1 MTTWHMWLIGLILLT
16 AACGPAQPPPNHT
29 PNAVAGMAATATTPP
44 TPTESVPTQ
53 TAVPPTLT
61 PTPTPTETAVPTLI
75 PTPTAT
81 QSPIDQSPITESPI
95 TLSGRVTYTNPF
107 FTLGVAEP
115 IIILEDQA
123 GFVDRNEAFILPP
136 ASQTIGQITSDFY
149 TSPFSY
155 TLSLPIE
162 PQGSLRDV
170 DNDGQSDTG
179 IQIFAVAYWTN
190 TFGDPFLERRDLGG
204 GGWSTAYASTLV
216 SSNPETRREIIGG
229 KLLVYAPD
237 DQQGFPTDFGPD
249 GLLFTG
255 DETST
260 PLPAGYTVINLD
272 TTPFTFDR
280 SPQQRIDLLEPE
292 GAALV
297 DLSDQS
303 YPDAFNALV
312 DKLSKEYAFT
322 ELKGVDWQSLREQF
336 LPRFTDAADSNDTLA
351 YLRAL
356 RDFAWA
362 IPDGHVSGPAVQSDF
377 QTAVSG
383 GIGLAIRDLD
393 DGRTIVNYLLED
405 GPAAQA
411 GIQLRAQILAINN
424 TPVDDFV
431 NSRIA
436 YSAPFSTDHTRRLQ
450 QLRYAVRAPIGEQIS
465 LTYQNPGAASPQT
478 ATLDTVSEFSS
489 FNISSFSNGL
499 DGTELPLDYQIL
511 PSGYGYV
518 QIYSF
523 SDNELLTVQ
532 LWERM
537 IQTFNDGGVRGL
549 IIDMRQN
556 GGGSG
561 FLADQMAAY
570 FFDEELPLGNT
581 GYYEE
586 ELDDFFFDER
596 NVQQFYPPPA
606 EQRFHGKIA
615 VLVGPNCA
623 SACEFFSYD
632 MTIQDRAAIVGQYPT
647 AGLGGSIDRVL
658 MPEGEFFTFTQGRA
672 VDPDGN
678 IHIEGKG
685 VPPTIRVPVNEE
697 TLFSEGDPVL
707 EAAVGY
713 LDEATAV
720 NTHPAITIA
729 LGDSHNGTIEPQFR
743 DLYDLAVKEG
753 DVIDIIVSSAAFDPV
768 LRVYDTAGNL
778 LIANDDLDDSTT
790 NAGFLTLEI
799 PADLDLVLEV
809 GSIDDNSSGDYTLT
823 VKEAG

>member
-1 MTTWHMWLIGLILLT
+1 M
-16 AACGPAQPPPNHT
+16 
-29 PNAVAGMAATATTPP
+29 
-44 TPTESVPTQ
+44 
-53 TAVPPTLT
+53 
-61 PTPTPTETAVPTLI
+61 PTETAVP
-75 PTPTAT
+75 PTPTS
-81 QSPIDQSPITESPI
+81 QSPISNNQSPITI
-95 TLSGRVTYTNPF
+95 SGQVTYTNPF

-123 GFVDRNEAFILPP
+123 GFVDRNESFILPP

-170 DNDGQSDTG
+170 DNDGESDTG
-179 IQIFAVAYWTN
+179 IQIFAIAYWTN

-216 SSNPETRREIIGG
+216 SSNPDTRREIIGG

-260 PLPAGYTVINLD
+260 PLPPGYTVVNLD

-280 SPQQRIDLLEPE
+280 SPQQHIDLLEPE

-297 DLSDQS
+297 DLSNQS

-322 ELKGVDWQSLREQF
+322 ELKGVDWESLREQF
-336 LPRFTDAADSNDTLA
+336 LPRFMDATDSKDTLA

-362 IPDGHVSGPAVQSDF
+362 IPDGHVSGPAIQSDF

-411 GIQLRAQILAINN
+411 GIQLRAEILAINN

-431 NSRIA
+431 DNRIA
-436 YSAPFSTDHTRRLQ
+436 YSAPFSTSHTRRLQ
-450 QLRYAVRAPIGEQIS
+450 QLRYAIRAPLGEQIS
-465 LTYQNPGAASPQT
+465 LTYQNPGDSSPKT
-478 ATLDTVSEFSS
+478 ITLNTVSEFSS
-489 FNISSFSNGL
+489 FNISSFNTGL

-523 SDNELLTVQ
+523 SDNELLTIQ

-581 GYYEE
+581 GYYEK

-596 NVQQFYPPPA
+596 NRQQFYLPPA
-606 EQRFHGKIA
+606 EQRYHGKLA

-632 MTIQDRAAIVGQYPT
+632 MTIENRAEIVGQYPT

-658 MPEGEFFTFTQGRA
+658 MPEGEYFTFTQGRA

-697 TLFSEGDPVL
+697 TLFSADDPVL
-707 EAAVGY
+707 QAAIGY
-713 LDEATAV
+713 LDEVTAV
-720 NTHPAITIA
+720 RTNPALTIN
-729 LGDSHNGTIEPQFR
+729 LGDSRDGTIEPQFR
-743 DLYDLAVKEG
+743 DLYNLTVKNG
-753 DVIDIIVSSAAFDPV
+753 DVIDIIVSSEAFDPV

-778 LIANDDLDDSTT
+778 LIANDNLDDTTT

-809 GSIDDNSSGDYTLT
+809 GSIDDNSSGTYTLT
-823 VKEAG
+823 VKESS

>member
-1 MTTWHMWLIGLILLT
+1 MTTRRIWLIGLILLAT
-16 AACGPAQPPPNHT
+16 ACGPAQPPANYT
-29 PNAVAGMAATATTPP
+29 PTVVAAAATVAAEPITEAATLVPTVTPTAVPPTLAPTTTP
-44 TPTESVPTQ
+44 TPTQ
-53 TAVPPTLT
+53 TAVPT
-61 PTPTPTETAVPTLI
+61 PVI
-75 PTPTAT
+75 
-81 QSPIDQSPITESPI
+81 SQSPITNNQSPI
-95 TLSGRVTYTNPF
+95 TISGQVTYTNPF

-170 DNDGQSDTG
+170 DNDGESDSG
-179 IQIFAVAYWTN
+179 IQIFAIAYWTN

-204 GGWSTAYASTLV
+204 GGWSTAYASTVV
-216 SSNPETRREIIGG
+216 SSDPETRREIIGG
-229 KLLVYAPD
+229 KLLVYAAD

-260 PLPAGYTVINLD
+260 SLPAGYTVVNLD
-272 TTPFTFDR
+272 TTPFSFDR
-280 SPQQRIDLLEPE
+280 SPQQHIDLLEPE

-297 DLSDQS
+297 DLSNEP

-322 ELKGVDWQSLREQF
+322 ELKGVDWESLREQF
-336 LPRFTDAADSNDTLA
+336 LPRFTEAADNNDVLA

-356 RDFAWA
+356 RDFSWA
-362 IPDGHVSGPAVQSDF
+362 IPDGHVSGPAIQSDF

-393 DGRTIVNYLLED
+393 DGRTIVNYLLPD

-411 GIQLRAQILAINN
+411 GIQLRAEILEIND
-424 TPVDDFV
+424 TPVDPFV
-431 NSRIA
+431 DSRIA
-436 YSAPFSTDHTRRLQ
+436 YSGPFSTDHARRLQ
-450 QLRYAVRAPIGEQIS
+450 QLRYAIRAPLGEKIS
-465 LTYQNPGAASPQT
+465 LTYQNPGDASPQT
-478 ATLDTVSEFSS
+478 VTLDTVSEFNS
-489 FNISSFSNGL
+489 FNISSFNTGL
-499 DGTELPLDYQIL
+499 DGTELPLDYHIL

-523 SDNELLTVQ
+523 SDNELLTIQ

-537 IQTFNDGGVRGL
+537 IQTFNDGNVRGL

-581 GYYEE
+581 GYYEK

-596 NVQQFYPPPA
+596 NVQQFYPPPL
-606 EQRFHGKIA
+606 EQRYRGKIA

-632 MTIQDRAAIVGQYPT
+632 MTVQNRAEIVGQYPT
-647 AGLGGSIDRVL
+647 GGLGGSIDRVL

-685 VPPTIRVPVNEE
+685 VPPTLRVPVNEE

-720 NTHPAITIA
+720 NTHPALTIT
-729 LGDSHNGTIEPQFR
+729 LGDERDGTIEPQFR
-743 DLYDLAVKEG
+743 DLYDLTVKEG
-753 DVIDIIVSSAAFDPV
+753 DVIDIIVSSETFDPV
-768 LRVYDTAGNL
+768 LRIYNTAGNL
-778 LIANDDLDDSTT
+778 LIANDNLDDSTT

-799 PADLDLVLEV
+799 PADLDLVLEI
-809 GSIDDNSSGDYTLT
+809 GSVDDNSNGRYTLI
-823 VKEAG
+823 VRKSS

>member
-1 MTTWHMWLIGLILLT
+1 MTTWRLWLIGIILLT
-16 AACGPAQPPPNHT
+16 VACGPAQPPPNY
-29 PNAVAGMAATATTPP
+29 
-44 TPTESVPTQ
+44 TPTALVALPATLTVTPAPTQ
-53 TAVPPTLT
+53 TAVPPTTT
-61 PTPTPTETAVPTLI
+61 PTPTPMPTQTAVP
-75 PTPTAT
+75 PTPTS
-81 QSPIDQSPITESPI
+81 QSPISNNQSPITI
-95 TLSGRVTYTNPF
+95 SGQVTYTNPF

-123 GFVDRNEAFILPP
+123 GFVDRNESFILPP

-170 DNDGQSDTG
+170 DNDGESDTG
-179 IQIFAVAYWTN
+179 IQIFAIAYWTN

-216 SSNPETRREIIGG
+216 SSDPDTRREIIGG

-249 GLLFTG
+249 GLLFTS

-260 PLPAGYTVINLD
+260 PLPTGYTVVNLN

-280 SPQQRIDLLEPE
+280 SPQQHIDLLEPE

-297 DLSDQS
+297 DLSDQP

-322 ELKGVDWQSLREQF
+322 ELKGVDWESLREQF
-336 LPRFTDAADSNDTLA
+336 LPRFMDAADNKDTLA

-362 IPDGHVSGPAVQSDF
+362 IPDGHVSGPAIQSDF

-411 GIQLRAQILAINN
+411 GIQLRAEILAINN

-431 NSRIA
+431 DNRIA
-436 YSAPFSTDHTRRLQ
+436 YSAPFSTAHTRRLQ
-450 QLRYAVRAPIGEQIS
+450 QLRYAIRAPLGEQIS
-465 LTYQNPGAASPQT
+465 LTYQNPDAAAPQT

-489 FNISSFSNGL
+489 FNISSFNTGL

-523 SDNELLTVQ
+523 SDNELLTIQ

-581 GYYEE
+581 GYYEK

-596 NVQQFYPPPA
+596 NRQQFYLPPA
-606 EQRFHGKIA
+606 EQRYHGKLA

-632 MTIQDRAAIVGQYPT
+632 MTIENRAEIVGQYPT

-658 MPEGEFFTFTQGRA
+658 MPEGEYFTFTQGRA
-672 VDPDGN
+672 VDPNGN

-697 TLFSEGDPVL
+697 TLFSADDPVL
-707 EAAVGY
+707 QAAIGY
-713 LDEATAV
+713 LDEVTAV
-720 NTHPAITIA
+720 HTNPALTIT
-729 LGDSHNGTIEPQFR
+729 LGDSRDGTIEPQFR
-743 DLYDLAVKEG
+743 NLYDLTVKNG
-753 DVIDIIVSSAAFDPV
+753 DVIDIIVSSDTFDPV

-778 LIANDDLDDSTT
+778 LIANDNLDDTT
-790 NAGFLTLEI
+790 SNAGFLTLEI

-809 GSIDDNSSGDYTLT
+809 GSIDDNSSGTYTLT
-823 VKEAG
+823 VKESS

>member
-1 MTTWHMWLIGLILLT
+1 MWLIGIILLT
-16 AACGPAQPPPNHT
+16 VACGPAQPPPNDM
-29 PNAVAGMAATATTPP
+29 PAALAALPATATT
-44 TPTESVPTQ
+44 TPAPTQ
-53 TAVPPTLT
+53 TAVPPTLAPT
-61 PTPTPTETAVPTLI
+61 TTPTQTAVPPTPTSQPSITNN
-75 PTPTAT
+75 
-81 QSPIDQSPITESPI
+81 QSPITI
-95 TLSGRVTYTNPF
+95 SGRVTYTNPF

-123 GFVDRNEAFILPP
+123 GFVDRNEAFLLPP

-170 DNDGQSDTG
+170 DNDGESDTG
-179 IQIFAVAYWTN
+179 IQIFAIAYWTN

-204 GGWSTAYASTLV
+204 GGWSTAYASTVV
-216 SSNPETRREIIGG
+216 SSDPDTRREIIGG

-255 DETST
+255 DEPST
-260 PLPAGYTVINLD
+260 PLPTGYTVVNLD

-280 SPQQRIDLLEPE
+280 SPQQHIDLLEPE

-322 ELKGVDWQSLREQF
+322 ELKGIDWESLREQF
-336 LPRFTDAADSNDTLA
+336 LPRFREAADSKDVLA

-362 IPDGHVSGPAVQSDF
+362 IPDGHVSGPAIQSDF

-393 DGRTIVNYLLED
+393 DGRTIVNYLLQD

-411 GIQLRAQILAINN
+411 GIQLRAEILAINN
-424 TPVDDFV
+424 TPIDDFV
-431 NSRIA
+431 DNTIA
-436 YSAPFSTDHTRRLQ
+436 YSAPFSSDHARRLQ
-450 QLRYAVRAPIGEQIS
+450 QLRYAIRAPLGEKIS
-465 LTYQNPGAASPQT
+465 LTYQNPEATSPQT
-478 ATLDTVSEFSS
+478 ITLDTVSEFSS
-489 FNISSFSNGL
+489 FNISSFNTGL

-523 SDNELLTVQ
+523 SDNELLTIQ

-581 GYYEE
+581 GYYEKE
-586 ELDDFFFDER
+586 IDAFFFDER
-596 NVQQFYPPPA
+596 NTQQFYPPPA
-606 EQRFHGKIA
+606 EQRYRGKIA

-658 MPEGEFFTFTQGRA
+658 MPEEEFFTFTQGRA
-672 VDPDGN
+672 VDPNGN

-685 VPPTIRVPVNEE
+685 VAPTLRVPVTEE
-697 TLFSEGDPVL
+697 TLFSEGDPIL
-707 EAAVGY
+707 AAAVGY
-713 LDEATAV
+713 LDEVTAV
-720 NTHPAITIA
+720 NTHPALTIT
-729 LGDSHNGTIEPQFR
+729 LGDSRDGTIEPQFR
-743 DLYDLAVKEG
+743 NRYDLTVKNG
-753 DVIDIIVSSAAFDPV
+753 DVIDIIVSSETFDPV

-778 LIANDDLDDSTT
+778 LIANDNLDDSTT

-799 PADLDLVLEV
+799 PADFDLVLEV
-809 GSIDDNSSGDYTLT
+809 GSIDDNSSGTYTLT
-823 VKEAG
+823 VKESS